1 MPDWKTHRLIE
12 RILLGKNT
20 GIEKWVDI
28 PPSGNTNPFTH
39 REEWGH
45 DDFALILTYLLDPTE
60 DKDLF
65 KAHVIHLWLDTHVK
79 YKDAKRIQ
87 ETLSLLKR
95 ILNL

>member
-1 MPDWKTHRLIE
+1 MPDWKTHRIVE

-20 GIEKWVDI
+20 GIEKLIDI
-28 PPSGNTNPFTH
+28 PPSGNTNPFKH

-45 DDFALILTYLLDPTE
+45 DDFALILTYLLDTTE

-65 KAHVIHLWLDTHVK
+65 KAHVIHLWLDYNIK

-87 ETLSLLKR
+87 ETLSLLKK